1 MVFTRQIRLYVMCAV
16 VAVAVVATLIGCAH
30 DTPTQPSAGET
41 SAVSNSSPTAKSG
54 TQLWSENC
62 TRCHN
67 ARPSNEYSAQQWD
80 IIVHHMRLRANLTGE
95 EQRKIVEFLQS

>member
-1 MVFTRQIRLYVMCAV
+1 MPAQLVRAMVFITG
-16 VAVAVVATLIGCAH
+16 VAALIGCAH
-30 DTPTQPSAGET
+30 DGPTQPAANQKVAASD
-41 SAVSNSSPTAKSG
+41 SSPSGKSG

-67 ARPSNEYSAQQWD
+67 ARPSNEYSAQHWD